1 MGKKT
6 KNNKKVKNEGEKE
19 KKQKI
24 NDALFVGISFR
35 QLIVNSHKIIGR
47 FGKREL
53 LVLVLLALLAWF
65 ISQFSYGANYK
76 CLWVGFKIHIRYICY
91 TRYICRLYMYMKE
104 QRNLV
109 TLLSSLS
116 SKFCSWA
123 KQIVLY
129 SNNVGYGG
137 INNFCV
143 CYSM

>member
-53 LVLVLLALLAWF
+53 LVLVLLALLA
-65 ISQFSYGANYK
+65 
-76 CLWVGFKIHIRYICY
+76 
-91 TRYICRLYMYMKE
+91 
-104 QRNLV
+104 
-109 TLLSSLS
+109 
-116 SKFCSWA
+116 
-123 KQIVLY
+123 
-129 SNNVGYGG
+129 
-137 INNFCV
+137 
-143 CYSM
+143 